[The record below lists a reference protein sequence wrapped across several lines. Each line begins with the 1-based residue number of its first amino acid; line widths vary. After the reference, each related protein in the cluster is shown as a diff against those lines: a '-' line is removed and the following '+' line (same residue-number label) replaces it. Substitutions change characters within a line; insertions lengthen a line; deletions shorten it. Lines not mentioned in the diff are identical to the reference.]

1 MKIKNKE
8 LRAICSALFSL
19 GNHQGDISQR
29 WEIAKLAKKFN
40 DADELLTSQ
49 VNQLVTEK
57 GHENSNGQKTLSPM
71 DKDYLKLM
79 ELDIDVDI
87 DENCFCLSD
96 LEQYSPTVQELM
108 SLRTIIKEGD

>member
-1 MKIKNKE
+1 MKVKNKD
-8 LRAICSALFSL
+8 LGAIHSALFSL
-19 GNHQGDISQR
+19 GNHQGDIAQR

-79 ELDIDVDI
+79 DLDIDI
-87 DENCFCLSD
+87 ECTYFSIKQ
-96 LEQYSPTVQELM
+96 LEEYSPSVQELVA
-108 SLRTIIKEGD
+108 LEPIIKEGDD